1 MPYNPFT
8 TEAWTEYGVGILILL
23 ARITARCSRIGLKW
37 EGDDYFALL
46 SVFFFTG
53 ELVMLH
59 LIGVLGSITGMTDEK
74 ALTLTPEETRN
85 IVVGSKCLLAGWII
99 YTTLIWCLKGC
110 MLFFYKR
117 LTLNLQQQN
126 LVNITGGIC
135 VVTYIATITVYL
147 THCHPINRL
156 WQVYP
161 YPGNDCALNISKYLA
176 LVVTNVTTDAMILY
190 IPLPLLWN
198 VQLPIRKKVI
208 YGFWLCTGI
217 FIMTATLLR
226 CILCLQDVS
235 QINVGTIWSIRETF
249 VGIIAVNFPVLKPF
263 FNKAKNALSSAKAS
277 KDSSSNNALPI
288 HLRLSHVDRKGKK
301 RTVHEITGMDTEMNE
316 SEEYIVR
323 GAASE
328 GRTESERNV
337 RA

>member
-1 MPYNPFT
+1 MYNPFT
-8 TEAWTEYGVGILILL
+8 TEAWIEYGVGTLILL
-23 ARITARCSRIGLKW
+23 ARIAARCSRIGLKW
-37 EGDDYFALL
+37 EGDDYFAML

-53 ELVMLH
+53 ELVMLQI
-59 LIGVLGSITGMTDEK
+59 IGELGSITGMTNEK
-74 ALTLTPEETRN
+74 ALTLTPEETRH
-85 IVVGSKCLLAGWII
+85 VVIGSKCLLAGWII

-126 LVNITGGIC
+126 LVNITGGVC
-135 VVTYIATITVYL
+135 TVAYIATITVYL
-147 THCHPINRL
+147 THCHPLHRL

-190 IPLPLLWN
+190 IPLPLLWS
-198 VQLPIRKKVI
+198 VRLPLQKKAI
-208 YGFWLCTGI
+208 YAFWLCTGI

-249 VGIIAVNFPVLKPF
+249 VGIIAVNVPILKPF
-263 FNKAKNALSSAKAS
+263 FSKAKNAVSSTKAS
-277 KDSSSNNALPI
+277 KDSSSADANALPF

-301 RTVHEITGMDTEMNE
+301 RTVHDITGLDTEMT
-316 SEEYIVR
+316 
-323 GAASE
+323 E
-328 GRTESERNV
+328 GD
-337 RA
+337 

>member
-53 ELVMLH
+53 ELVMLQM
-59 LIGVLGSITGMTDEK
+59 IGVLGSITGMTDEK
-74 ALTLTPEETRN
+74 ALTLTPEEARN

-99 YTTLIWCLKGC
+99 YTTLIWCL
-110 MLFFYKR
+110 
-117 LTLNLQQQN
+117 
-126 LVNITGGIC
+126 NITGGIC
-135 VVTYIATITVYL
+135 VVAYIATITVYL

-263 FNKAKNALSSAKAS
+263 FSKAKNAVSSAKAS
-277 KDSSSNNALPI
+277 KDSSSNNAVPI
-288 HLRLSHVDRKGKK
+288 HLRLLHVDRKGKK

-328 GRTESERNV
+328 GRTESETNV

>member
-1 MPYNPFT
+1 M
-8 TEAWTEYGVGILILL
+8 LQM
-23 ARITARCSRIGLKW
+23 IGQ
-37 EGDDYFALL
+37 F
-46 SVFFFTG
+46 
-53 ELVMLH
+53 
-59 LIGVLGSITGMTDEK
+59 GSITGMTDEK
-74 ALTLTPEETRN
+74 ALTLTPDETRH
-85 IVVGSKCLLAGWII
+85 IVIGSKCLLAGWII

-117 LTLNLQQQN
+117 LTLNLRQQS
-126 LVNITGGIC
+126 LVNITGGVC
-135 VVTYIATITVYL
+135 VVAYIATITVYL

-190 IPLPLLWN
+190 IPLPLLWT
-198 VQLPIRKKVI
+198 VQIPARKKVI

-217 FIMTATLLR
+217 FIMIATLLR

-263 FNKAKNALSSAKAS
+263 FTKAKNAVSSAKSS
-277 KDSSSNNALPI
+277 KDSSSTNAIPV

-301 RTVHEITGMDTEMNE
+301 RTVHEITGLDTEMNE
-316 SEEYIVR
+316 SEERIVR
-323 GAASE
+323 GAD
-328 GRTESERNV
+328 SERGEV
-337 RA
+337 E